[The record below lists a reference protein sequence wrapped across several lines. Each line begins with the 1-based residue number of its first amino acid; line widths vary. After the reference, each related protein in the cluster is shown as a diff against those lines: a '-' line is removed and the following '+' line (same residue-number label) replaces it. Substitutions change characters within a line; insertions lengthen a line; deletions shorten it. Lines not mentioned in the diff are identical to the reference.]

1 MSNVFT
7 AGVAPGGLRSL
18 EEIQILICY
27 MLSSIG
33 EAVPREMLPEIIA
46 GNGMANFFDVGA
58 AMDDLLKKGYISES
72 GSGRLTVASGGR
84 QISETL
90 FRTLPFTLRER
101 AVNLAIQLL
110 SRARSRS
117 QSNAAIEKTDDG
129 FVVTCQLLD
138 GEKPMLSVS
147 MVTADALQAETV
159 KKNFLQDPAVLY
171 RATLAVL
178 NGQYADEDGK
188 LRILL

>member
-1 MSNVFT
+1 MICFFFMSS
-7 AGVAPGGLRSL
+7 GGYSRFS
-18 EEIQILICY
+18 
-27 MLSSIG
+27 
-33 EAVPREMLPEIIA
+33 V
-46 GNGMANFFDVGA
+46 
-58 AMDDLLKKGYISES
+58 SES
-72 GSGRLTVASGGR
+72 GSGRLSVASGGR
-84 QISETL
+84 EISETL

-117 QSNAAIEKTDDG
+117 QSNAEIEKTDDG

-188 LRILL
+188 LRILF

>member
-27 MLSSIG
+27 MLCSIG

-72 GSGRLTVASGGR
+72 GSGRPTIASGGR
-84 QISETL
+84 EISETL

-117 QSNAAIEKTDDG
+117 QSNAEIEKTDDG